1 MLKKIDRQVIL
12 FLIFVA
18 FALAL
23 CASSMIALG
32 RDSVGSG
39 VASMAGMVAMCFLA
53 DRLCLRIED
62 DPEYK
67 NDFER

>member
-1 MLKKIDRQVIL
+1 MKKADRQIIL
-12 FLIFVA
+12 FLLFVA
-18 FALAL
+18 FALAF

-39 VASMAGMVAMCFLA
+39 AVSLAGMVAMCFLA
-53 DRLCLRIED
+53 DRLCSRIHD

-67 NDFER
+67 NSFKR